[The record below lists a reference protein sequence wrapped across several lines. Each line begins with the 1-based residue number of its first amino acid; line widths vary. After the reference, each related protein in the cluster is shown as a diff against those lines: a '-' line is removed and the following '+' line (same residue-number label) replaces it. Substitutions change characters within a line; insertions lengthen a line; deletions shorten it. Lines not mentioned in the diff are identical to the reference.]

1 MRNLRSSFIFLLG
14 LTLCLL
20 FMGVFS
26 SQTYAQST
34 YGTVSGTITDPSG
47 GAIADVQVTLTNMG
61 TSEKHIQ
68 TTGTDGL
75 YQFANLFP
83 GRYRVDA
90 EKAGFKHTSHT
101 DVVVEV
107 QQTSRID
114 MTLPLGQVTQT
125 VEVTGETPLMQPD
138 TSSLGQVI
146 DQREANELP
155 LNGRNVFNLAQLS
168 PSVVPQGSSLG
179 NIVGKNPF
187 DLGNFQ
193 IGGSF
198 ANQGA
203 EYLDGQPLNIG
214 YINLPMLVPTQDSIG
229 EFKVQYSNLGPEWG
243 KFSGGIINFSTKSGT
258 NTWHGEGYEFLRAK
272 ILNANDPF
280 LHAQQI
286 EKDEKNSPPPYTQN
300 QFGGT
305 IGGAVIKDKT
315 FVFGSYEGYR
325 QRAGLVFTT
334 TVPTTNERTGNFA
347 DLCKGTFTYVD
358 PTLPAGSA
366 PICTD
371 TNTAGQHIDQLYN
384 PLTVNP
390 NPLTTNYQRMP
401 IANNDMSLTGPTL
414 GINPVTGA
422 AYINPTSAYLLTK
435 LVAPPTGS
443 GTFDNF
449 TKAAS
454 TGGDIDQY
462 VARVDQNLTNSQ
474 HLFGRF
480 TYFKELSLS
489 QDPYGTGLCKDR
501 CAENTTSRSVAVAW
515 SDAFSSTF
523 TGSINASFSRYH
535 YLRSPVNAGFD
546 VTQEGWPAAYNGLV
560 PNAERTPMTPCFGS
574 SDTLVS
580 CSQGQSSIVDWDTQ
594 WNISPQFTKIHG
606 RHTFAFGLQYEQTFD
621 NYLQTNI
628 GGGIVSF
635 GGSWTG
641 SLAANQPG
649 TVLGNDYA
657 DFLLGYGLGIGAA
670 FGNQTSG
677 LLTISKPT
685 AGKQTYRALYF
696 GDTWKVTHKLT
707 LNLGLRYELAGPW
720 SERYNDL
727 DYFNPTA
734 TSAAVTG
741 CSGTVGS
748 SCPGDLFLIGTGA
761 DTSRNAL
768 PLPKHEVSPRL
779 GVAYALNPKTVIRAG
794 YGLFFIP
801 NDVSFQTNAINDAV
815 NLAATNFYA
824 SNDHGLTPNSTLNQ
838 NTCTLSG
845 TGGLTNTFSCLNPGP
860 FGLSNNIN
868 APAGRNPLPNV
879 STFGVNQSSLTSAD
893 YAGYKPGYVQQWN
906 LDIQR
911 ELPGGF
917 FADIAYAGAH
927 GVHLQQYSTNVNQIP
942 DSLIAGAASQY
953 AAGGEGAVTIAQ
965 PIGAVNYP
973 FVINGV
979 TGSTLPGALGP
990 TGLVQGQLDRPF
1002 PQFSGLNLY
1011 GDPCC
1016 SSRYDSLQLTVTKR
1030 FKEGGTLLVAYTNS
1044 KLLSN
1049 TDTLTSWLEG
1059 ANNGGVGGVQD
1070 WNNMKGEYS
1079 VSSQDVPQRLIINY
1093 VLDLPFG
1100 HGKRFASDATG
1111 IKDKV
1116 IAGWGIDGVTTLQRG
1131 FPLKISDSDGN
1142 ALAGLGLGTGGIRP
1156 EVVSGCDKTGPRT
1169 IAEWFNTACFVDPA
1183 PYTFGN
1189 EPRADQTL
1197 RQDGIINFDFAVFKR
1212 TYFGPDNK
1220 MNIEF
1225 RSEFFNLFN
1234 RNQYGAPGTALGASN
1249 FGHVSGLANQPRLVQ
1264 FGLKFSF

>member
-1 MRNLRSSFIFLLG
+1 
-14 LTLCLL
+14 
-20 FMGVFS
+20 MGVFS
-26 SQTYAQST
+26 HQAYAQST
-34 YGTVSGTITDPSG
+34 YGTVSGTVTDSSG
-47 GAIADVQVTLTNMG
+47 GVIADVQVTLTNMG
-61 TSEKHIQ
+61 TSEKHTQ

-75 YQFANLFP
+75 YQFASLFP

-90 EKAGFKHTSHT
+90 EKAGFKHTSHA
-101 DVVVEV
+101 DVIVEV

-114 MTLPLGQVTQT
+114 MTMQLGQVTQT

-214 YINLPMLVPTQDSIG
+214 YINVPLVVPTQDSIG

-243 KFSGGIINFSTKSGT
+243 KFSGGVINFSTKSGT
-258 NTWHGEGYEFLRAK
+258 NTWHGEGYEYLRAR

-280 LHAQQI
+280 LKAS
-286 EKDEKNSPPPYTQN
+286 EVEAGKANRTPPYTQN
-300 QFGGT
+300 QFGAT

-325 QRAGLVFTT
+325 QRAGTVFTT
-334 TVPTTNERTGNFA
+334 TVPTTAERTGDFA
-347 DLCKGTFTYVD
+347 DLCKSGFTAAD
-358 PTLPAGSA
+358 PNGSA
-366 PICTD
+366 IPVCAD
-371 TNTAGQHIDQLYN
+371 TAQVADPAHPGQTITVLTHQLYN
-384 PLTVNP
+384 PLTVNAAG
-390 NPLTTNYQRMP
+390 QRIP
-401 IANNDMSLTGPTL
+401 IAGNDISTGN
-414 GINPVTGA
+414 NPVTGQPYINSTA
-422 AYINPTSAYLLTK
+422 AYLMGKLIAQPTN
-435 LVAPPTGS
+435 S

-449 TKAAS
+449 TNSAS

-462 VARVDQNLTNSQ
+462 VARVDQNLTASQ

-489 QDPYGTGLCKDR
+489 QDPFKTGLCKDR

-535 YLRSPVNAGFD
+535 YVRQPINAGFD

-560 PNAERTPMTPCFGS
+560 PDAERTPMTPCFAN
-574 SDTLVS
+574 SDALVS
-580 CSQGQSSIVDWDTQ
+580 CSQGQSAIVDWDTQ
-594 WNISPQFTKIHG
+594 WNLSPQFTKIHG
-606 RHTFAFGLQYEQTFD
+606 RHTFSFGLQWEQTFD
-621 NYLQTNI
+621 NYLQTNL
-628 GGGIVSF
+628 GGGDISF
-635 GGSWTG
+635 NGSWT
-641 SLAANQPG
+641 SQLAKDQG
-649 TVLGNDYA
+649 GQTLGNDYA
-657 DFLLGYGLGIGAA
+657 DFLLGYGLGVGAA
-670 FGNQTSG
+670 FGNQTTG
-677 LLTISKPT
+677 VLNISNPT
-685 AGKQTYRALYF
+685 AGKETYRALYF
-696 GDTWKVTHKLT
+696 GDTWKVSHKLT

-720 SERYNDL
+720 SERFDRMT
-727 DYFNPTA
+727 YFNPAA
-734 TSAAVTG
+734 TSTAATG
-741 CSGTVGS
+741 CSGTIGS
-748 SCPGDLFLIGTGA
+748 TCPGDLFLVKNGT
-761 DTSRNAL
+761 DTSRNAY
-768 PLPKHEVSPRL
+768 PLPKKEFSPRL
-779 GVAYALNPKTVIRAG
+779 GVAYALNQKTVIRAG
-794 YGLFFIP
+794 YGIFYIP
-801 NDVSFQTNAINDAV
+801 NDVAFAV
-815 NLAATNFYA
+815 NANNDLVNLSASNFYA
-824 SNDHGLTPNSTLNQ
+824 SNDHGLSPSATLNQ
-838 NTCTLSG
+838 NGCALTIN
-845 TGGLTNTFSCLNPGP
+845 TGLNNTFACTGAGP
-860 FGLSNNIN
+860 FGQGVSNLN
-868 APAGRNPLPNV
+868 APAGRNPLPDV
-879 STFGVNQSSLTSAD
+879 SAFGVNTSNVASND
-893 YAGYKPGYVQQWN
+893 YTGYKPGYVQQWN

-917 FADIAYAGAH
+917 FLDVAYAGAH
-927 GVHLQQYSTNVNQIP
+927 GVHLQQYQTQINQIS
-942 DSLIAGAASQY
+942 DSLIAGAAAQV
-953 AAGGEGAVTIAQ
+953 AGGTDPKAVTIAQ
-965 PIGAVNYP
+965 PFVQGTTVYP
-973 FVINGV
+973 FQINGV
-979 TGSTLPGALGP
+979 TTNLPGALGS
-990 TGLVQGQLDRPF
+990 TGLTVGQMDRPF
-1002 PQFSGLNLY
+1002 PQYSGVNLN

-1059 ANNGGVGGVQD
+1059 ATNGGVGGVQD
-1070 WNNMKGEYS
+1070 WNNLKGEYS
-1079 VSSQDVPQRLIINY
+1079 TSSQDVPQRLVINY

-1116 IAGWGIDGVTTLQRG
+1116 IAGWGVDGVTTLQRG
-1131 FPLKISDSDGN
+1131 FPLKITDSNSN

-1156 EVVSGCDKTGPRT
+1156 DQVAGCDKTGPRT
-1169 IAEWFNTACFVDPA
+1169 TGEWFNTACFVDPA

-1197 RQDGIINFDFAVFKR
+1197 RQDGIINFDFAIFKR
-1212 TYFGPDNK
+1212 TYFGPENRV
-1220 MNIEF
+1220 NLEF

-1234 RNQYGAPGTALGASN
+1234 RSQFGAPGTALGSST
-1249 FGHVSGLANQPRLVQ
+1249 FGVVSGIANLPRLVQ
-1264 FGLKFSF
+1264 FGLKLSF

>member
-1 MRNLRSSFIFLLG
+1 
-14 LTLCLL
+14 
-20 FMGVFS
+20 MGVFS
-26 SQTYAQST
+26 HQSYAQST
-34 YGTVSGTITDPSG
+34 YGTVSGTITDTSG
-47 GAIADVQVTLTNMG
+47 GAIADAQVTLTNLG
-61 TSEKHIQ
+61 TSEKHTQ

-75 YQFANLFP
+75 YQFTNLFP

-101 DVVVEV
+101 EVVVEV

-114 MTLPLGQVTQT
+114 MTMQLGQVTQT

-214 YINLPMLVPTQDSIG
+214 YINLPLLVPTQDSIG

-258 NTWHGEGYEFLRAK
+258 NTWHGEGYEFLRAR

-280 LHAQQI
+280 LKAS
-286 EKDEKNSPPPYTQN
+286 EVEADEPNRTPPYTQN
-300 QFGGT
+300 QFGAT
-305 IGGAVIKDKT
+305 IGGAVIKNKT

-325 QRAGLVFTT
+325 QRAGMVFTT
-334 TVPTTNERTGNFA
+334 TVPTTAERAGNFA
-347 DLCKGTFTYVD
+347 DLCT
-358 PTLPAGSA
+358 AGFNSSGV
-366 PICTD
+366 CTD
-371 TNTAGQHIDQLYN
+371 ASTADHQLYN

-390 NPLTTNYQRMP
+390 NPATTDYTRTP
-401 IANNDMSLTGPTL
+401 IPNNDISGT
-414 GINPVTGA
+414 NPVTGQP
-422 AYINPTSAYLLTK
+422 YINTTSAYLLTK
-435 LVAPPTGS
+435 LIAPPTGP
-443 GTFDNF
+443 GTLDNF
-449 TKAAS
+449 TKSAS

-480 TYFKELSLS
+480 TYYKMLSLS

-501 CAENTTSRSVAVAW
+501 CGENTTSRSIAVGW
-515 SDAFSSTF
+515 TDAISSTF
-523 TGSINASFSRYH
+523 TASINASFSRYH
-535 YLRSPVNAGFD
+535 YLRSPVNANFD
-546 VTQEGWPAAYNGLV
+546 VTQEGWPAAYNSVV
-560 PNAERTPMTPCFGS
+560 PGSELTPMTPCFAN
-574 SDTLVS
+574 SDALVS

-606 RHTFAFGLQYEQTFD
+606 RHTFAFGAQLEQTFD

-635 GGSWTG
+635 NGSWTG

-677 LLTISKPT
+677 QLSISKPT

-720 SERYNDL
+720 SERYNDM

-734 TSAAVTG
+734 TSAAATG
-741 CSGTVGS
+741 CSGTIGS
-748 SCPGDLFLIGTGA
+748 TCPGDLFMIGNGT

-779 GVAYALNPKTVIRAG
+779 GVAYALNTKTVIRAG
-794 YGLFFIP
+794 YGVFFIP

-824 SNDHGLTPNSTLNQ
+824 SDDHGLTPNSTLNQ
-838 NTCTLSG
+838 NTCTLAVVSG
-845 TGGLTNTFSCLNPGP
+845 ANQFSCTGQGP
-860 FGLSNNIN
+860 FGALGASNLN

-893 YAGYKPGYVQQWN
+893 YAGYKPAYVQQWN

-911 ELPGGF
+911 ELPAGF
-917 FADIAYAGAH
+917 FVDIAYAGAH
-927 GVHLQQYSTNVNQIP
+927 GVHLQQYSTNVNQIS
-942 DSLIAGAASQY
+942 DSLIAGAATQY
-953 AAGGEGAVTIAQ
+953 AAGQTVAIAQ
-965 PIGAVNYP
+965 PVGALNYP
-973 FVINGV
+973 FQLNGV
-979 TGSTLPGALGP
+979 AGTTLPGALGP

-1030 FKEGGTLLVAYTNS
+1030 FKQGGTLLVAYTNS

-1059 ANNGGVGGVQD
+1059 ATNGGVGAVQD
-1070 WNNMKGEYS
+1070 ANNLKGEYS
-1079 VSSQDVPQRLIINY
+1079 LSSQDVPQRLIINY

-1100 HGKRFASDATG
+1100 HGKKWMSDATG

-1131 FPLKISDSDGN
+1131 FPLKITDSDAN
-1142 ALAGLGLGTGGIRP
+1142 LLSGLGLGTGTMRP
-1156 EVVSGCDKTGPRT
+1156 NEVSGCDKTGPRT
-1169 IAEWFNTACFVDPA
+1169 TIAWFNTACFVDPA
-1183 PYTFGN
+1183 PYTFGD

-1197 RQDGIINFDFAVFKR
+1197 WQDGIINFDFAVFKR
-1212 TYFGPDNK
+1212 TYFGPDQKLNL
-1220 MNIEF
+1220 EF

-1234 RNQYGAPGTALGASN
+1234 RNQYAAPGTALGASN
-1249 FGHVSGLANQPRLVQ
+1249 FGVVSGLANLPRLVQ
-1264 FGLKFSF
+1264 FGLKLSF